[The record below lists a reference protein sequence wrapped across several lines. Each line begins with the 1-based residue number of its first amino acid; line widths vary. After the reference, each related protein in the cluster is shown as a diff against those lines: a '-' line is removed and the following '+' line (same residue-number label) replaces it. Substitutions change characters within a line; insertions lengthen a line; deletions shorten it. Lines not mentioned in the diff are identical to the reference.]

1 MGNQPSSGEGRTSGG
16 GSLTDSARP
25 PLRNFLR
32 SQGTLGLSKAELDQ
46 RCQPSGLYQRCDW
59 DDKAIRRLIG
69 DGKLASRQKG
79 TEERVGTGDQ
89 ECPICFLNYRQV
101 NVTKCCQAAICTEC
115 YLQVRPQ
122 KDKSSSC
129 PFCNCNRLAVTVG
142 KNLDESAIKQ
152 REEEEQTIIEA
163 QIRANIAA
171 SQDVS
176 INSSQHTPES
186 ATETSFGSN
195 LEKHDR
201 VATMRARSSSMS
213 SDQSGEPF
221 RMGNYSAIAMTAD
234 ERRQLEAEMRAQKS
248 HPLALRLEQEEAER
262 RLENQR
268 DYQLNQSGPLVRN
281 HIPRNDRDWNQIVEA
296 FVSSGNG
303 SVRSLDDLVVS
314 EAANMLSREEARR
327 RERGAGEVND
337 GNLDA
342 AQDYRERLPLALA
355 RIARQR
361 GGDGGSANAG
371 IDELSTYMDSLMQA
385 MGTEARNGS
394 SNLESAFLMMRG
406 LSEEDQIAMAIAASL
421 EEPQNESSAEDS
433 SVGDAVTP
441 SDARTASS

>member
-1 MGNQPSSGEGRTSGG
+1 
-16 GSLTDSARP
+16 
-25 PLRNFLR
+25 
-32 SQGTLGLSKAELDQ
+32 
-46 RCQPSGLYQRCDW
+46 
-59 DDKAIRRLIG
+59 
-69 DGKLASRQKG
+69 
-79 TEERVGTGDQ
+79 
-89 ECPICFLNYRQV
+89 
-101 NVTKCCQAAICTEC
+101 
-115 YLQVRPQ
+115 
-122 KDKSSSC
+122 
-129 PFCNCNRLAVTVG
+129 LAVTVG

-327 RERGAGEVND
+327 REQGAGEVND